1 MPARHPAEAC
11 KFTPDNFRDKKQK
24 SMAYPAL
31 RKFSYWGQFGVL
43 IAFTGAGFIIGS
55 VVSLIPFWGK
65 MDTGSMQGAS
75 ARDLMEKILVP
86 ENAGLLRL
94 VQFISTFF
102 IFFLP
107 AFFYAKFCHRRAV
120 THLGYRRPVNI
131 AQLATVVVIMLACLP
146 LAGALGQLTEMMPFS
161 DATLQKFKKAED
173 DYLKQ
178 IEVIGRMNNFT
189 DYLVSL
195 FMLAI
200 LPALF
205 EETLFRGGLQNL
217 LSRWIKLP
225 ALAIIITSLV
235 FSAVHFS
242 YIGFLSRVVLGFL
255 LGWMY
260 HRTGNLWLSIIGHM
274 VHNGVAIT
282 ALYVMRLKDPA
293 MKIADAG
300 PQMPLWTGL
309 ISLGVVLGLL
319 FLFEKVNQYQV
330 EKPGEELVMQ
340 HTANN
345 PFV

>member
-1 MPARHPAEAC
+1 
-11 KFTPDNFRDKKQK
+11 
-24 SMAYPAL
+24 MAYPAL

-43 IAFTGAGFIIGS
+43 IGFTGAGFILGS
-55 VVSLIPFWGK
+55 VVSLIPFLGK
-65 MDTGSMQGAS
+65 MDIGSMQGAS
-75 ARDLMEKILVP
+75 TKDLMEKILVP
-86 ENAGLLRL
+86 ENAGVLRL

-107 AFFYAKFCHRRAV
+107 AFFYAKLCHKKV
-120 THLGYRRPVNI
+120 FTHLGYHRPVNV
-131 AQLATVVVIMLACLP
+131 AQLAMIIFIMLACLP
-146 LAGALGQLTEMMPFS
+146 LVSALGQLTEMMPFS

-225 ALAIIITSLV
+225 VLAIIITSLV
-235 FSAVHFS
+235 FSAIHFS

-260 HRTGNLWLSIIGHM
+260 HRTGNLWFSIIGHM
-274 VHNGVAIT
+274 IHNAVAIT
-282 ALYVMRLKDPA
+282 ALYVMKLKDPA
-293 MKIADAG
+293 MKIGDAG
-300 PQMPLWTGL
+300 PEMPLWTGL
-309 ISLGVVLGLL
+309 VSLIAVSALLLL
-319 FLFEKVNQYQV
+319 FERVNKKQI

-340 HTANN
+340 DAANN
-345 PFV
+345 PFT